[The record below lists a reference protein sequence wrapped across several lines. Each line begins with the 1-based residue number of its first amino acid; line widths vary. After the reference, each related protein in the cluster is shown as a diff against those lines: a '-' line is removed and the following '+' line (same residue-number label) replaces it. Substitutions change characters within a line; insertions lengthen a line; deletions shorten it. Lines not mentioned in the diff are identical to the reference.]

1 MDNDTSS
8 TSAFT
13 IPQVIARTKLGRDS
27 IYRAIRD
34 DKLVARKY
42 GKRTL
47 IVASDLEKFLQ
58 GLPRIGGKTA

>member
-1 MDNDTSS
+1 MDADTSS

-13 IPQVIARTKLGRDS
+13 ITQVIQRTKLGRDS

-34 DKLVARKY
+34 DKLIARKY

-47 IVASDLEKFLQ
+47 VVAADLEKFLTS
-58 GLPRIGGKTA
+58 LPTIGAKRA